1 MTFET
6 PLLLAAAP
14 IVGGLML
21 AGAWLARRRRL
32 AAAAAWSRALAGLAQ
47 RRARSTPLILALG
60 GALAAVAFA
69 GPRGGPRS
77 VVTESRSLDLVLAVD
92 VSRSMLAE
100 DVSPSRLQRAVREA
114 RRLVEDLP
122 GDRLGLIAFA
132 GKSYILS
139 PLTVDGGAVEMYLD
153 ALDPDIA
160 SEGGTNLAAVLK
172 QGAELLTATR
182 DGADRVLVIFTDGE
196 AHDSLDDE
204 LSAARA
210 LARQG
215 ITLILVAEG
224 GMEPVR
230 IPIRD
235 QNGAL
240 LEYKLDENGEVVR
253 TRRGDDALR
262 AIAEAAKG
270 SVVASE
276 LPDQA
281 GAARELVAALRRSAS
296 RESRTADLE
305 PLAWIPMLI
314 AALLLLLDTWRNRAG
329 ALVGLLLLFGA
340 GNASAQRPS
349 PGERKLASG
358 DHSAA
363 ASAFLKEASGASSDT
378 ALYDAGTAAIAAG
391 DLDAALSTLSLAAKS
406 VDPGLR
412 YRALYN
418 LGVVSLMAARADTAK
433 RDAMTQEA
441 IDHLREALLL
451 APSSERAK
459 WNLELAERMRP
470 PPTSGGGGGQSGGP
484 SKPQPQQAPPAPSSG
499 GLNKSQAEQILSSM
513 EREELGT
520 QMARQRKRRAPPPPG
535 KDW

>member
-14 IVGGLML
+14 ILGGVFLF
-21 AGAWLARRRRL
+21 GAWLARRRRVR
-32 AAAAAWSRALAGLAQ
+32 AASSWSAALGKVARG
-47 RRARSTPLILALG
+47 RARWTPAILALG
-60 GALAAVAFA
+60 GALAAVTFA

-77 VVTESRSLDLVLAVD
+77 VVSESRALDLVLAVD

-100 DVSPSRLQRAVREA
+100 DVAPSRLQRAVRES
-114 RRLVEDLP
+114 RRLVEDLS

-160 SEGGTNLAAVLK
+160 SEGGTDLAAVLR
-172 QGAELLTATR
+172 QGGELLTATR
-182 DGADRVLVIFTDGE
+182 DGADRVLVVFTDGE
-196 AHDSLDDE
+196 EHDSLDDA
-204 LSAARA
+204 LVAARS

-224 GMEPVR
+224 GTEPVR

-235 QNGAL
+235 EHGAL

-253 TRRGDDALR
+253 TRRSDDALR

-281 GAARELVAALRRSAS
+281 GAVRELVATLRRSAS

-314 AALLLLLDTWRNRAG
+314 AVALLLLDTWRQRAG
-329 ALVGLLLLFGA
+329 ALVGLLLMLGA
-340 GNASAQRPS
+340 VDAQAQRPS
-349 PGERKLASG
+349 PGERKLAAG

-363 ASAFLKEASGASSDT
+363 SAEFLKEASRAASDT
-378 ALYDAGTAAIAAG
+378 ALYDAGTTALAAG
-391 DLDAALSTLSLAAKS
+391 DLEAARSALALASKS

-418 LGVVSLMAARADTAK
+418 LGVVSLMTARADTAK
-433 RDAMTQEA
+433 REAMMQEA
-441 IDHLREALLL
+441 ISQLREALLL
-451 APSSERAK
+451 APNSERAK

-470 PPTSGGGGGQSGGP
+470 PPSGGGGGGQSGGP
-484 SKPQPQQAPPAPSSG
+484 SKPQPQQASPTPTSG
-499 GLNKSQAEQILSSM
+499 GLNKSQAEQILTSM

-520 QMARQRKRRAPPPPG
+520 QMARQRKLRAAPPPG

>member
-14 IVGGLML
+14 IVGGLLL
-21 AGAWLARRRRL
+21 AGAWLARRRRIT
-32 AAAAAWSRALAGLAQ
+32 AASAWSSALGSLAR
-47 RRARSTPLILALG
+47 RRARWTPAVLAVG

-77 VVTESRSLDLVLAVD
+77 VVSESRALNLVIAVD

-160 SEGGTNLAAVLK
+160 SEGGTSLSAVLR
-172 QGAELLTATR
+172 QGSELLTATR
-182 DGADRVLVIFTDGE
+182 DGADRVLVVFTDGE
-196 AHDSLDDE
+196 AHDSLDDA
-204 LSAARA
+204 LGAART

-224 GMEPVR
+224 GVEPVR

-253 TRRGDDALR
+253 TRRSDQALR
-262 AIAEAAKG
+262 AIAEAASG

-281 GAARELVAALRRSAS
+281 GAVRELVATLRRSAS

-305 PLAWIPMLI
+305 PLAWVPILI
-314 AALLLLLDTWRNRAG
+314 AAILLLLDTWRQKAG
-329 ALVGLLLLFGA
+329 ALVGLLLMLTA
-340 GNASAQRPS
+340 APASAQRPS
-349 PGERKLASG
+349 PGERKLATG
-358 DHSAA
+358 DTSAA
-363 ASAFLKEASGASSDT
+363 ASAFLKEARRASSDT
-378 ALYDAGTAAIAAG
+378 ALYDAGTAALAAG
-391 DLDAALSTLSLAAKS
+391 DIEAAHSALSLAAKS

-418 LGVVSLMAARADTAK
+418 LGVVSLMVARSDTAK
-433 RDAMTQEA
+433 REAMTQEA
-441 IDHLREALLL
+441 IDNLREALLL
-451 APSSERAK
+451 APNSERAK

-470 PPTSGGGGGQSGGP
+470 PPSGGGGGGQSGGP
-484 SKPQPQQAPPAPSSG
+484 SRPQPQQAKPTPASG
-499 GLNKSQAEQILSSM
+499 GLNRSQAEQILSSM

-520 QMARQRKRRAPPPPG
+520 QMARQRRLRAPPPPG

>member
-14 IVGGLML
+14 ILGGLLL
-21 AGAWLARRRRL
+21 AGGWLARRRRL
-32 AAAAAWSRALAGLAQ
+32 RAANAWSSGLGRIATT
-47 RRARSTPLILALG
+47 RARWTPAILALG
-60 GALAAVAFA
+60 GILAGVAIA

-77 VVTESRSLDLVLAVD
+77 VVSESRALDLVIAVD

-100 DVSPSRLQRAVREA
+100 DVAPSRLQRSIREA
-114 RRLVEDLP
+114 RRLVEDLS

-160 SEGGTNLAAVLK
+160 SEGGTSLSAVLR
-172 QGAELLTATR
+172 QGSELLTATR
-182 DGADRVLVIFTDGE
+182 DGADRVLVVFTDGE
-196 AHDSLDDE
+196 AHDSLDDAI
-204 LSAARA
+204 AAAKA

-224 GMEPVR
+224 GLDPVR

-235 QNGAL
+235 AQGSL

-253 TRRGDDALR
+253 TRRSNEALS
-262 AIAEAAKG
+262 AISEAAKG

-281 GAARELVAALRRSAS
+281 GAVRELVATLRRSAS

-305 PLAWIPMLI
+305 PLAWIPVLV
-314 AALLLLLDTWRNRAG
+314 AVLLLLADTWRQRTG
-329 ALVGLLLLFGA
+329 ALVGLLLALTA
-340 GNASAQRPS
+340 GSASAQRPS
-349 PGERKLASG
+349 PGERKLAAG

-363 ASAFLKEASGASSDT
+363 ASAFLAEAGRSATDT
-378 ALYDAGTAAIAAG
+378 ALYDAGTAALAAG
-391 DLDAALSTLSLAAKS
+391 DLEAARTALTQAAKS

-418 LGVVSLMAARADTAK
+418 LGVASLMASRKDTAK
-433 RDAMTQEA
+433 ASAMLDEA
-441 IDHLREALLL
+441 VSQLREALML
-451 APSSERAK
+451 APNSQRAK
-459 WNLELAERMRP
+459 WNLELAEQMRP
-470 PPTSGGGGGQSGGP
+470 PPSGGGGGGQSGGP
-484 SKPQPQQAPPAPSSG
+484 SKPQQQQAAPTPTGG
-499 GLNKSQAEQILSSM
+499 GLSKSQAEQILTSM

-520 QMARQRKRRAPPPPG
+520 QQARQRKLRAPPPPG

>member
-14 IVGGLML
+14 ILGGLFL
-21 AGAWLARRRRL
+21 AGAGLARRRRL
-32 AAAAAWSRALAGLAQ
+32 RAASAWSAALGAVA
-47 RRARSTPLILALG
+47 RKRARWTPAVLAVG

-77 VVTESRSLDLVLAVD
+77 VVSESRALDLVIAVD

-100 DVSPSRLQRAVREA
+100 DVAPGRLQRAVREA
-114 RRLVEDLP
+114 RRLVEDLQ
-122 GDRLGLIAFA
+122 GDRMGLIAFA

-160 SEGGTNLAAVLK
+160 SEGGTNLSAVLR
-172 QGAELLTATR
+172 QGSELLTATR
-182 DGADRVLVIFTDGE
+182 DGADRVLVVFTDGE
-196 AHDSLDDE
+196 LHDSLDDAAA
-204 LSAARA
+204 AARA
-210 LARQG
+210 VARQG

-224 GMEPVR
+224 GTEPAR

-235 QNGAL
+235 ENGAL

-253 TRRGDDALR
+253 TRRSDDALR

-281 GAARELVAALRRSAS
+281 GAVRELVATLRRSAS

-305 PLAWIPMLI
+305 PLAWVPMLV
-314 AALLLLLDTWRNRAG
+314 AAVLLLLDTWRQRSG
-329 ALVGLLLLFGA
+329 ALVGLLLVLGA
-340 GNASAQRPS
+340 TSASAQRPS

-363 ASAFLKEASGASSDT
+363 ASAFLKEASRAASDT
-378 ALYDAGTAAIAAG
+378 ALYDAGTAALAAN
-391 DLDAALSTLSLAAKS
+391 DLEAARSALSLAAKS

-418 LGVVSLMAARADTAK
+418 LGVVSLMSARADSAK
-433 RDAMTQEA
+433 RDAWTAEA
-441 IDHLREALLL
+441 IEQLREALLL
-451 APSSERAK
+451 APGSERAK

-470 PPTSGGGGGQSGGP
+470 PPSGGGGGGQSGGP
-484 SKPQPQQAPPAPSSG
+484 SKPQPQQASPSPAPG
-499 GLNKSQAEQILSSM
+499 GLNKSQAEQILTSM

-520 QMARQRKRRAPPPPG
+520 QVARQRKIRASPPPG

>member
-14 IVGGLML
+14 VLGGVLL

-32 AAAAAWSRALAGLAQ
+32 RAAAAWSAGLGAVARQ
-47 RRARSTPLILALG
+47 RARWTPILLALG
-60 GALAAVAFA
+60 GLLAAIAFA

-77 VVTESRSLDLVLAVD
+77 VVSESRALDLVIAVD

-100 DVSPSRLQRAVREA
+100 DVAPSRLQRAVREA

-132 GKSYILS
+132 GKSYILA

-160 SEGGTNLAAVLK
+160 SEGGTNLSAVLK

-182 DGADRVLVIFTDGE
+182 DGADRVLVVFTDGE
-196 AHDSLDDE
+196 AHDSVDE
-204 LSAARA
+204 ALVAARA

-224 GMEPVR
+224 GTEPVR

-235 QNGAL
+235 QGGAL

-270 SVVASE
+270 SIVASE

-281 GAARELVAALRRSAS
+281 GATRELVATLRRSAS

-305 PLAWIPMLI
+305 PLAWIPILV
-314 AALLLLLDTWRNRAG
+314 AAVLLLIDTWRQRAG
-329 ALVGLLLLFGA
+329 ALVGLLLALVA
-340 GNASAQRPS
+340 TNAAAQRPS
-349 PGERKLASG
+349 PGERKLAAG

-363 ASAFLKEASGASSDT
+363 AAAFMKEAGRGASDT
-378 ALYDAGTAAIAAG
+378 ALYDAGTAALAAG
-391 DLDAALSTLSLAAKS
+391 DIEAAQSALSLAAKS

-418 LGVVSLMAARADTAK
+418 LGVVNLMTARADTSK
-433 RDAMTQEA
+433 REAMTQEA

-470 PPTSGGGGGQSGGP
+470 PPTGGGGGGQSGGP
-484 SKPQPQQAPPAPSSG
+484 SKPQPQQASPSPSSG
-499 GLNKSQAEQILSSM
+499 GLNKSQAEQILTSM

-520 QMARQRKRRAPPPPG
+520 QMARQRKLRAAPPPG

>member
-6 PLLLAAAP
+6 PLLLVAAP
-14 IVGGLML
+14 ILGGLFL
-21 AGAWLARRRRL
+21 AGAWLARRRRVRAATAWSAALGSIAKQRARWTPAVL
-32 AAAAAWSRALAGLAQ
+32 AA
-47 RRARSTPLILALG
+47 G
-60 GALAAVAFA
+60 GALAAVTFA

-77 VVTESRSLDLVLAVD
+77 VVTESRALDLVIAVD

-100 DVSPSRLQRAVREA
+100 DVAPSRLRRAVRES
-114 RRLVEDLP
+114 RRLVEDLT

-160 SEGGTNLAAVLK
+160 SEGGTSLAAVLR
-172 QGAELLTATR
+172 QGGELLTATR
-182 DGADRVLVIFTDGE
+182 DGADRVLVVFTDGE
-196 AHDSLDDE
+196 AHDSLDDA
-204 LSAARA
+204 LVAARS

-215 ITLILVAEG
+215 ITLILVAQG
-224 GMEPVR
+224 GVEPVR

-235 QNGAL
+235 QNGLL

-253 TRRGDDALR
+253 TRRSDEGLR

-281 GAARELVAALRRSAS
+281 GATRELVATLRRSAS
-296 RESRTADLE
+296 RESQTADLE
-305 PLAWIPMLI
+305 PLAWIPILI
-314 AALLLLLDTWRNRAG
+314 AAVLLLLDTWRQRAG
-329 ALVGLLLLFGA
+329 ALVGLLLMVTA
-340 GNASAQRPS
+340 GTASAQRPS
-349 PGERKLASG
+349 PGERKLATG
-358 DHSAA
+358 EHSAA
-363 ASAFLKEASGASSDT
+363 AVAFLKEAARSASDT
-378 ALYDAGTAAIAAG
+378 ALYDAGTAALAAG
-391 DLDAALSTLSLAAKS
+391 DIEGARSALTLAAKS
-406 VDPGLR
+406 VDPELR

-418 LGVVSLMAARADTAK
+418 LGVASLMASRADTAK
-433 RDAMTQEA
+433 RDALMDEAVTQ
-441 IDHLREALLL
+441 LREALLL
-451 APSSERAK
+451 APNSKRAK

-470 PPTSGGGGGQSGGP
+470 PPSGGGGGGQGGGP
-484 SKPQPQQAPPAPSSG
+484 SKPEPQQAAPKPASG
-499 GLNKSQAEQILSSM
+499 GLNQSQAEQILSSM

-520 QMARQRKRRAPPPPG
+520 QMARQRKLRSAPPPG